1 MWRRVRAEGATGL
14 QNGVWV
20 LPRTPAHERTLRDL
34 LAEIEGQG
42 GTGTLFVATP
52 LDPEVEGTLIERF
65 RAHRDQE
72 YTEVLGR
79 CRDFLAEIDKETR
92 ADNLTFAEL
101 EENEQDLHKL
111 EVWLGKIQARDAFG
125 GHRAEEASAALAGCR
140 EALLTF
146 ANSIYV
152 REGLDPK
159 EGDELD

>member
-1 MWRRVRAEGATGL
+1 MRAEGATGL

-20 LPRTPAHERTLRDL
+20 FPRTLEHERTLRDL
-34 LAEIEGQG
+34 LTEIEGQG
-42 GTGTLFVATP
+42 GTGVLFLATP
-52 LDPEVEGTLIERF
+52 LDPQVEGSLIERF
-65 RAHRDQE
+65 RADRDQE

-79 CRDFLAEIDKETR
+79 CRDFLAEIDKETS

-111 EVWLGKIQARDAFG
+111 EVWLGKIQVRDSFG
-125 GHRAEEASAALAGCR
+125 GHKAQEAAEALAGCR
-140 EALLTF
+140 QALVTF

-159 EGDELD
+159 EGEEHG